1 MKIVINRC
9 YGGFGLSE
17 KAIDKIYERKR
28 ISFEKKDDQ
37 GFVHYF
43 KAGHLGDFDH
53 YLSENDIARDDPD
66 LVAVVEELGNLANSR
81 FSELKVVEIP
91 DNVKWEIDE
100 YDGMERIAE
109 VHRIWA

>member
-17 KAIDKIYERKR
+17 KAIDKIYARKGLV
-28 ISFEKKDDQ
+28 FEKKDDQ
-37 GFVHYF
+37 GVVHYYR
-43 KAGHLGDFDH
+43 AGHLGDNDH
-53 YLSENDIARDDPD
+53 YLTEYNIARDDPD

-81 FSELKVVEIP
+81 YSELKVVELP
-91 DNVKWEIDE
+91 DDVNWEIDE
-100 YDGMERIAE
+100 YDGMEHVAE